1 MSLHRNPAIWALF
14 DPKVYPDG
22 PPPGLWTD
30 DSQDPP
36 SEPDIPLAQGLKT
49 RITKR
54 SRSGS
59 KPTKNA
65 HHPSAAAL
73 EAAAQKFP
81 DLVPPSA
88 ESLTADA
95 PPEVLEAELKRLLGD
110 WNRGLDVLEDLVN
123 NMDENIRGVGS
134 NGTFGG
140 TQAAGG
146 HGRATKKRGYG
157 YGNGNGREHS
167 HGRARGTGEGMED
180 LSLSANDDFDL
191 YPPADSTSSA
201 GAIADEN
208 SDSTQVAAAA
218 AAAAPPPPAPPAAAT
233 TSASE
238 EEIK

>member
-1 MSLHRNPAIWALF
+1 MSLHRKPAIWALF

-22 PPPGLWTD
+22 PPPGLWID
-30 DSQDPP
+30 DSQDQP

-59 KPTKNA
+59 KHIKKA
-65 HHPSAAAL
+65 HYPSAAAL

-95 PPEVLEAELKRLLGD
+95 PPDVLEAELKRLLGD
-110 WNRGLDVLEDLVN
+110 WSRGLDVLEDLVN
-123 NMDENIRGVGS
+123 NVDENIRGAGS
-134 NGTFGG
+134 NGSVGG
-140 TQAAGG
+140 AKAAGG
-146 HGRATKKRGYG
+146 HGRATKKRGHG
-157 YGNGNGREHS
+157 YGNGHGHG
-167 HGRARGTGEGMED
+167 HGRARGIGDGVED

-191 YPPADSTSSA
+191 YPPADSISSA
-201 GAIADEN
+201 SATADEN
-208 SDSTQVAAAA
+208 PDSTQ
-218 AAAAPPPPAPPAAAT
+218 AAAPAAPPPAAAT